1 MATQHIETLKQFF
14 EAPRPPTTQS
24 AQQTA
29 VALYQRVV
37 QQVPAYAQFLCDQ
50 GVTDP
55 SAISVDTFSQ
65 LPWVTKQNYV
75 NSYPLPERCW
85 DGKLAQC
92 EFVAFSSGSTGT
104 PSLWPR
110 SLNHEIA
117 IAERFDAVFRD
128 SFQAHQKPTLAVV
141 CFALGTWV
149 GGMFT
154 SFCLRYL
161 AQKGYPITLVTPGNN
176 KTEILRVIKQLSPF
190 FEQTV
195 LLGYPPFVKDVVDS
209 GHTENIDWPA
219 FQIKLV
225 FAGEVFSE
233 EWRGLMY
240 QRLGANDPYHD
251 SATLYGTADA
261 GVLGNETPLSI
272 CIRQY
277 LAKHPDVSRALFGES
292 RLPTLVQ
299 YDPQQRYFEVT
310 PEHTL
315 VITGDN
321 GVPLIR
327 YHIADKGG
335 IFSCQEL
342 LQRLQEHGF
351 DPMAELSATKKPS
364 SDPFVYVFGRADFT
378 VSFFGANIYPENISV
393 ALEQPN
399 TACWATGKFVLS
411 VKSEAQTP
419 HLSIAI
425 ELLPNVTAAE
435 VDQQKLTDSII
446 RELKRLNSEFANY
459 VPEAYQTPQISL
471 HPFADPDYFPVGIKH
486 RYTRK
491 T

>member
-1 MATQHIETLKQFF
+1 MANQYIDTLKQFI
-14 EAPRPPTTQS
+14 ETDHSPVTQS

-37 QQVPAYAQFLCDQ
+37 QQVPAYAQFLHDHDIA
-50 GVTDP
+50 DP
-55 SAISVDTFSQ
+55 NAISVDTFAQ
-65 LPWVTKQNYV
+65 LPLVTKQNYV
-75 NSYPLPERCW
+75 NAYPLPERCW
-85 DGKLAQC
+85 EGKLEQC

-104 PSLWPR
+104 PTLWPR
-110 SLNHEIA
+110 SLNHEVA

-176 KTEILRVIKQLSPF
+176 KTEILRVVKQLSPF

-209 GHTENIDWPA
+209 GCAENINWQA
-219 FQIKLV
+219 LQIKLV

-233 EWRGLMY
+233 EWRELMY
-240 QRLGANDPYHD
+240 QRLGTSNPYHD
-251 SATLYGTADA
+251 SVTLYGTADA

-272 CIRQY
+272 CIRRY

-299 YDPQQRYFEVT
+299 YDPHQRYFEVT

-335 IFSCQEL
+335 LFSYQEL
-342 LQRLQEHGF
+342 LLRLQQHGF
-351 DPMAELSATKKPS
+351 DPITELSATENPS
-364 SDPFVYVFGRADFT
+364 PNPFVYVFGRADFT

-393 ALEQPN
+393 ALEQPD
-399 TACWATGKFVLS
+399 TARWVTGKFVLS
-411 VKSEAQTP
+411 AKPEAQTP
-419 HLSIAI
+419 YLSIAI
-425 ELLPNVTAAE
+425 ELLPNVSAAE
-435 VDQQKLTDSII
+435 VDQPKLIESIV

-459 VPEAYQTPQISL
+459 VPETYQTPQVSL
-471 HPFADPDYFPVGIKH
+471 HPFGDPDYFPVGIKH